1 MDADSMEWP
10 MIQYFAGERGGF
22 MKRKT
27 SQRPGKVVSSKP
39 KKEDPCMEETIVLD
53 SVYSISKDVISRDI
67 EGELIIVPLYTDSGR
82 FDDELFTLNETG
94 RAIWEKMDGKRS
106 LKTIAGELARE
117 FDAPVAEV
125 GTDVMGWVKELSQRK
140 LIAKLVKKDR
150 T

>member
-1 MDADSMEWP
+1 
-10 MIQYFAGERGGF
+10 
-22 MKRKT
+22 
-27 SQRPGKVVSSKP
+27 
-39 KKEDPCMEETIVLD
+39 MEETIVLD